1 MILGLG
7 QVCCEQAEVF
17 EKIMQLFEKLI
28 TLFEKIT

>member
-17 EKIMQLFEKLI
+17 EKITHLFEKLI
-28 TLFEKIT
+28 ALSEKIT